1 MGKKQEEAFW
11 PVVRPILSRY
21 ARPVRGEL
29 VCGVL
34 AGVVAAALSGFG
46 LPFMTQ
52 YIFPVVFAVQPPP
65 QWLSSFMTAHL
76 PEGWS
81 LEESTLW
88 AAAMLVPLI
97 MSARGLATYVNSYL
111 LARAGMVMLT
121 RLRADV
127 FARLQ
132 WLSFSFH
139 DRRSRGD
146 LMTTVMQ
153 YTQNLQ
159 QQLVSVM
166 NDVVI
171 QPLTLIAAVSY
182 LAYAAL
188 TNDESAILLGN
199 LLITVGCVPLVRF
212 VGRRIIKQMRAALV
226 GMNVITATVE
236 ETLNTQREV
245 RAFNLQKRQ
254 ETILRDVIRS
264 FNRLLLRMTAWHQ
277 GLSPAIEIVSALALS
292 YALYRGC
299 SDGLTLEQFSA
310 IAFAFYFCY
319 DPIKRLGAVSNQCM
333 MMQVSIQGI
342 NGVLLAKD
350 ETPEPANPKSLP
362 SPPAGTVDFKG
373 VSFSYV
379 PDVPVLR
386 DINVHVPAGQVVAL
400 VGPSGSGKTTFIN
413 LICRFYDVCSGSV
426 RIDGV
431 DVRELS
437 RAERTN
443 AIGLVSQ
450 FSALF
455 HDTIR
460 ENIRLGRP
468 GATDEEVLRAGDR
481 ARVTEFTDTLPEGY
495 DRMLAEGG
503 GGLSG
508 GQRQRVSVARA
519 FLRNAPILI
528 LDEATSA
535 LDMRSEAY
543 IQASLEELARGHTTF
558 VIAHRFSTIRMAERI
573 LVFEAGRIV
582 ADGSHQQLYES
593 CVLYRNLY
601 DEQVSREAEETKDS
615 EETSAC

>member
-1 MGKKQEEAFW
+1 MGNNKQEAFW
-11 PVVRPILSRY
+11 PTVRPIFRRY
-21 ARPVRGEL
+21 VQPVRIWVAL
-29 VCGVL
+29 
-34 AGVVAAALSGFG
+34 GVVAGMIAAALSGFG

-52 YIFPVVFAVQPPP
+52 YVFPVVFGVQPAPE
-65 QWLSSFMTAHL
+65 WLTSFLTAHL

-81 LEESTLW
+81 LEETTLW
-88 AAAMLVPLI
+88 AAALLVPLI
-97 MSARGLATYVNSYL
+97 MLLRGLATYFNSYL
-111 LARAGMVMLT
+111 LSLAGMRMLT
-121 RLRADV
+121 HLRSDL
-127 FARLQ
+127 FTRLQ

-146 LMTTVMQ
+146 LMTAVLQ

-159 QQLVSVM
+159 QQLIAVL

-171 QPLTLIAAVSY
+171 QPLTLIAAIAY

-199 LLITVGCVPLVRF
+199 LLITAGCVPLVRF
-212 VGRRIIKQMRAALV
+212 VGRRILKQAAAALA
-226 GMNVITATVE
+226 GMNVITSTVE
-236 ETLNTQREV
+236 ETFNTQREV
-245 RAFNLQKRQ
+245 RAFNLQSRQ
-254 ETILRDVIRS
+254 EKLLQKVIRLY
-264 FNRLLLRMTAWHQ
+264 NGLLLRMTAWRQ

-292 YALYRGC
+292 YSLYRGC

-319 DPIKRLGAVSNQCM
+319 DPIKRLGTVSNQCVM
-333 MMQVSIQGI
+333 MGVCIRGLNSI
-342 NGVLLAKD
+342 LLAKD
-350 ETPEPANPKSLP
+350 ETPEPASPKHLP
-362 SPPAGTVDFKG
+362 SPTEGTVDFNK

-379 PDVPVLR
+379 RGVPVLKN
-386 DINVHVPAGQVVAL
+386 INVHVPAGQIVAL

-426 RIDGV
+426 CIDGV

-437 RAERTN
+437 RAERTR

-460 ENIRLGRP
+460 ENIRVGRP
-468 GATDEEVLRAGDR
+468 EASDAEVLSAGDR

-543 IQASLEELARGHTTF
+543 IQASLEELAHGHTTF
-558 VIAHRFSTIRMAERI
+558 IIAHRFSTIRMAQRI

-582 ADGSHQQLYES
+582 ADGSHQELYES
-593 CVLYRNLY
+593 CMLYRHLY
-601 DEQVSREAEETKDS
+601 NEQVSREAEENKDS
-615 EETSAC
+615 KETSAC